1 MNDKT
6 TSRTTIYA
14 AGEAHQRLDVL
25 MDQAIDHRDEPVLI
39 QRPGKEPVALVVAAE
54 LANWLETAVFPG
66 KYIENEDAGDAERD
80 RLASIL
86 DGLETDYLLC
96 SVENAQRLREASDRA
111 AAGKGESLSVEQL
124 RSRFGLEESQ

>member
-25 MDQAIDHRDEPVLI
+25 MDQAIDYRDEPVLI
-39 QRPGKEPVALVVAAE
+39 RRPGKEPVALVAATE
-54 LANWLETAVFPG
+54 LASWLETAAFPG
-66 KYIENEDAGDAERD
+66 KYVENEDAGDAERD

-111 AAGKGESLSVEQL
+111 AAGKGESLSVEEL